1 MVNQVAAIEKLCE
14 ILIEQNTEIF
24 RMLKKG
30 KFNKKIMMDHAAL
43 AVRKIKKIK
52 KMINNE
58 PKAQLKSK
66 REVENENEYEKLIV
80 QINKLKDDRIQQ

>member
-52 KMINNE
+52 KMINIE
-58 PKAQLKSK
+58 PKAQPKSK
-66 REVENENEYEKLIV
+66 RDMSGKR
-80 QINKLKDDRIQQ
+80 QRI